1 MTDLE
6 YEEVMANFDLLIVHV
21 QKLRTDYNN
30 DYNKLQEKFRSACL
44 LLREAA
50 EELGRID
57 YPDVNYPQNSI
68 EQFLEE
74 NDK

>member
-1 MTDLE
+1 MDELE
-6 YEEVMANFDLLIVHV
+6 ILQKQFEE
-21 QKLRTDYNN
+21 
-30 DYNKLQEKFRSACL
+30 LQEKFRMACW
-44 LLREAA
+44 LLRDAA

-68 EQFLEE
+68 EQFLKE

>member
-1 MTDLE
+1 MMDELE
-6 YEEVMANFDLLIVHV
+6 VLQKQFEE
-21 QKLRTDYNN
+21 
-30 DYNKLQEKFRSACL
+30 LQEKFRTACW
-44 LLREAA
+44 LLRDAA